1 MINMSTTRFM
11 LITMVLCTAPAMLFA
26 QQSNIEILL
35 RGCTSIEDDGKRLSC
50 YDGYMRPNN
59 VARSSELP
67 TITEPSGKPEAV
79 TPSQSQVEVTE
90 PSVAAESS
98 EVVETEE
105 TEETAE
111 KMEVEQLA
119 VEEFG
124 LKQKQPRESVNI
136 TVTVKG
142 IRKNLNN
149 RFVYT
154 TTDGQVWVQID
165 RRGVHYDEV
174 PFVAEIRTASLGSF
188 FLKPKS
194 NGVSVRVRREK

>member
-1 MINMSTTRFM
+1 MSTIRFM
-11 LITMVLCTAPAMLFA
+11 LIAMVLCTAPAMLYA
-26 QQSNIEILL
+26 QQSDIETLL
-35 RGCTSIEDDGKRLSC
+35 RGCISIEDDGQRLSC
-50 YDGYMRPNN
+50 YDKYMRPNH
-59 VARSSELP
+59 VGSSGELSA
-67 TITEPSGKPEAV
+67 TTEPGGKPEAV
-79 TPSQSQVEVTE
+79 ETSPSQVEVTK
-90 PSVAAESS
+90 PSIAAESS
-98 EVVETEE
+98 VEAVSSEVVGSK
-105 TEETAE
+105 ETADRT
-111 KMEVEQLA
+111 EVEQLA

-124 LKQKQPRESVNI
+124 LKQEQPRDVNV

>member
-1 MINMSTTRFM
+1 MSTIRFM
-11 LITMVLCTAPAMLFA
+11 LITMVLCTAPAMLSA
-26 QQSNIEILL
+26 QQSNIETLL
-35 RGCTSIEDDGKRLSC
+35 RGCTSIEDDGQRLSC
-50 YDGYMRPNN
+50 YDGYMRPNHA
-59 VARSSELP
+59 ARSSELP
-67 TITEPSGKPEAV
+67 AITEPSGKPETV
-79 TPSQSQVEVTE
+79 EPSQSQVEVTE

-98 EVVETEE
+98 EVVES
-105 TEETAE
+105 EETAE

>member
-1 MINMSTTRFM
+1 MSTIRFM
-11 LITMVLCTAPAMLFA
+11 LITMVLCTAPAMLSA

-35 RGCTSIEDDGKRLSC
+35 RGCTSIEDDGQRLSC
-50 YDGYMRPNN
+50 YDGYMRPDH
-59 VARSSELP
+59 VAEGSELP
-67 TITEPSGKPEAV
+67 ATTETSGKPEAV
-79 TPSQSQVEVTE
+79 EPSQSQVEVTE

-98 EVVETEE
+98 VVAVSSEVVEP
-105 TEETAE
+105 EETAE
-111 KMEVEQLA
+111 RTEVEPLS

-124 LKQKQPRESVNI
+124 LKQKQPRGSVNI

-154 TTDGQVWVQID
+154 TTDDQVWVQID